1 MLMHNVEEVVID
13 NAPIAGGN
21 YGGIDFGEKHV
32 GDIPEWFDLNE
43 EEMLTPGS
51 IKQAEETIEETN
63 FIRDIPQDAYTDD
76 ATQRVLTFFPENN
89 PTNVVDR
96 EYLLVDKSELI
107 RDAATQFQQA
117 LRKLMPVVMARE
129 PMLTRIAIEEVQED
143 GHVKTGTIT
152 WDVEIAASNQ
162 PGIHTTWTSVP
173 TRRMRIEI
181 PVKIA
186 EGQLVEPHIFTLAS
200 NRVYPLTIEGCQL
213 ALKWKESPVCVKK
226 PPRVERSWAE
236 ERDYRAF

>member
-1 MLMHNVEEVVID
+1 MHESKEVIID
-13 NAPIAGGN
+13 NEPIAGGN
-21 YGGIDFGEKHV
+21 YGSIDFGEKHV
-32 GDIPEWFDLNE
+32 GEVPEWFDLDE
-43 EEMLTPGS
+43 QPEILSPGA
-51 IKQAEETIEETN
+51 IKQAEEMVEETA
-63 FIRDIPQDAYTDD
+63 FTRDIPQDAYTDD

-89 PTNVVDR
+89 PTKVVDR

-107 RDAATQFQQA
+107 RDAATQFQQT
-117 LRKLMPVVMARE
+117 LRKLMPEVITRE
-129 PMLTRIAIEEVQED
+129 PMLTRIAIDEVQED
-143 GHVKTGTIT
+143 GHVRTGTVT

-181 PVKIA
+181 PVKIT

-213 ALKWKESPVCVKK
+213 ALKWHKQPVFNKK
-226 PPRVERSWAE
+226 PPRVERSWQE